1 MASYEREIRKYQ
13 RRQSH
18 YFLITFP
25 MTLQTNWNLTKYF
38 FSGLDDPRLEEN
50 IASILPL
57 AKDFASKYRNV
68 IKTFA
73 IPQQVLRY
81 YADYETM
88 SHEMG
93 TGGIYLSYLQALDT
107 QNDAVI
113 KKMGELEYIFIQA
126 SSELLFVSQEWKE
139 LGYDRIMAFA
149 NDPLLVDYKNAL
161 VSMADNL
168 RYILGEREEFVLNEK
183 SRALGVVES
192 LREELANSYAFEIE
206 LDGEKKTMTVEEIR
220 SLRTSPD
227 REIRR
232 KSYQSLRQV
241 YNNKQT
247 QITLGNIYSGILKD
261 WASDV
266 KLRGYQTVMGP
277 RNTSEELENE
287 VVDMLLQEVQ
297 AAYPLFARFIEAK
310 RKLLG
315 LDEFHVYDTQ
325 APLSLIEK
333 EFTFEDGTRLHLE
346 TMKDFDQEFYDY
358 SVDMFESGRIDA
370 FPKYGKRSG
379 AFASYRAGEQSFV
392 LLNHTGKLGD
402 VSTISHEL
410 GHATHGYLSQ
420 GQKPAVYDSPL
431 SLAET
436 ASIFSEMLLSEKLR
450 KELTPE
456 EYKEFL
462 NEKLSDVFATIFRQI
477 QYIAFEKR
485 AHEAIFAGEELTYHD
500 FNRMWREEQIH
511 MTGTSVT
518 YDVDATGESGWSMIP
533 HIFATPF
540 YCYAYAF
547 GNILVFALYNRY
559 QKEGQSFVESYKN
572 ILRAGGS
579 KRPRDLLAE
588 HGFDITSPKFYRDA
602 MEEVEKMVVEF
613 EGMSISG

>member
-1 MASYEREIRKYQ
+1 MN
-13 RRQSH
+13 
-18 YFLITFP
+18 
-25 MTLQTNWNLTKYF
+25 LQTDWNLEKYF
-38 FSGLDDPRLEEN
+38 FSGLDDPRLEAN
-50 IASILPL
+50 ISSILPL
-57 AKDFASKYRNV
+57 ARTFVEKYRNR
-68 IKTFA
+68 IKNFNA
-73 IPQQVLRY
+73 PEQVLEY
-81 YADYETM
+81 YADYEQM

-93 TGGIYLSYLQALDT
+93 TGGIYLSYLQSLDT

-113 KKMGELEYIFIQA
+113 KKMGELEYIFMQA
-126 SSELLFVSQEWKE
+126 SSELLFISQEWKE
-139 LGYDRIMAFA
+139 LGYEKIIAFA
-149 NDPLLVDYKNAL
+149 ENPVLADYKNAL
-161 VSMADNL
+161 VSQAENL

-183 SRALGVVES
+183 SRALGVVEG
-192 LREELANSYAFEIE
+192 LREELANSYTFEIE
-206 LDGEKKTMTVEEIR
+206 LDGEKKTMTEEEIR
-220 SLRTSPD
+220 SFRTSPD

-232 KSYQSLRQV
+232 KSYESLRQV
-241 YNNKQT
+241 YSNKQA

-266 KLRGYQTVMGP
+266 KIRGYKTVMDP

-297 AAYPLFARFIEAK
+297 SAYPLFARFIEAK

-325 APLSLIEK
+325 APLSQIEK

-358 SVDMFESGRIDA
+358 SVDMLESGRVDA

-379 AFASYRAGEQSFV
+379 AFASYRAGEPSFV

-450 KELTPE
+450 KQLTQE

-477 QYIAFEKR
+477 QYVAFERR
-485 AHEAIFAGEELTYHD
+485 AHEAVFAGQELTYHD
-500 FNRMWREEQIH
+500 FNRMWREEQIR
-511 MTGTSVT
+511 MTGESVT
-518 YDVDATGESGWSMIP
+518 YDVEAENESGWSMIP
-533 HIFATPF
+533 HIFRSPF

-559 QKEGQSFVESYKN
+559 QKEGASFVESYKD

-579 KRPRDLLAE
+579 KRPKDLLAE

-602 MEEVEKMVVEF
+602 MEEIEKMVREF
-613 EGMSISG
+613 EELAEKK